1 MPVEERAMTSERGAG
16 RPLTGL
22 RAVEATGEIA
32 TRYCGRLLSRLGAN
46 VVQVGDR
53 SADPVNQVGE
63 AARAYNAWLDE
74 GKQIAPDLQT
84 ALASVEG
91 ARGPVL
97 VIAGQTP
104 DDVRAVDRALAARP
118 GDFVRVGV
126 TWFGEDGP
134 YAGWRGNDAVIL
146 ALSGLAFGF
155 GLPEGPPT
163 LAQGH
168 APQVM
173 AGLNAFI
180 GGLAAL
186 MAGPDGPTHVDVNVL
201 EAALCFTEPGTVAA
215 HADPLAQST
224 RLGVNRFNPLYPAS
238 VYKTTDGHVGVTTLT
253 PAQWSALVGL
263 IGKPELA
270 ADPRFATSAE
280 RTVNGDAIDEF
291 LIPLIAQKPTDY
303 WVEAGIRLRIPI
315 TPAPRPR
322 DLPKLPHWRDRGSFD
337 DYSGTGAQGPA
348 LPFRFKF
355 DGVTAPRPEGGPR
368 GPLEGV
374 KVADFSMG
382 WAGPLAARYFA
393 DLGADVL
400 KIESTARPD
409 WWRGWEIVEA
419 QDPPLHELPRHFMA
433 VNRSKRGVDI
443 DLLSDEGRKVA
454 ETIIR
459 RADLVIENHGPG
471 VMDKL
476 SLGQADQRRLH
487 PGVVSV
493 SMPPFGHGGP
503 LSGLRAY
510 GSTVEHASGLPFVN
524 GHADWTPCMQH
535 TAYGD
540 PVAGIYAA
548 AAAIAGLYGRPAMGG
563 AEIDLC
569 QVECV
574 FQLGA
579 DAIIGDQVTGIQRT
593 GSRRAA
599 MAPVCVVKGAGEEA
613 WLAVAVDT
621 DAAWRALCG
630 RLEDASVSEDW
641 GLAER
646 QANADAI
653 EAAIARWAKDRPPA
667 EAAERLQAFGV
678 PAGPVHPAHSLWRN
692 EHLVGVGYWTTL
704 NRRYI
709 GEHIV
714 PHPPIRFDGARPA
727 PTRPAP
733 VLGEHSLEALAEL
746 TDA

>member
-1 MPVEERAMTSERGAG
+1 MSARGAIG
-16 RPLTGL
+16 RPLAGL
-22 RAVEATGEIA
+22 KAVEAAGEIA
-32 TRYCGRLLSRLGAN
+32 TRYCGRLLSRLGAH

-53 SADPVNQVGE
+53 SGDLVNQTGA
-63 AARAYNAWLDE
+63 AARAYAAWLDE
-74 GKQIAPDLQT
+74 GKHRVLDLDT
-84 ALASVEG
+84 ALKSVGGE
-91 ARGPVL
+91 PEKVL
-97 VIAGQTP
+97 VIGGQTP
-104 DDVRAVDRALAARP
+104 AAVRALDLELGKHP

-126 TWFGEDGP
+126 TWFGEDGA
-134 YAGWRGNDAVIL
+134 YAGWSGADAVIL
-146 ALSGLAFGF
+146 ALSGMAFGF

-168 APQVM
+168 TPQVM

-186 MAGPDGPTHVDVNVL
+186 MAGEDGPSRVDVNVL

-215 HADPLAQST
+215 AADPAASST
-224 RLGVNRFNPLYPAS
+224 RLGVNRYNPLYPAS
-238 VYKTTDGHVGVTTLT
+238 VYETTDGHVGVTTLT
-253 PAQWSALVGL
+253 PAQWAALCGL
-263 IGKPELA
+263 IGKPEHSTDA
-270 ADPRFATSAE
+270 RFATSAE
-280 RTVNGDAIDEF
+280 RTVHGDEIDEF
-291 LIPLIAQKPTDY
+291 LIPLIAEKPTDY

-315 TPAPRPR
+315 TPSPRPR
-322 DLPKLPHWRDRGSFD
+322 DLPKLPHWQGRGSFATL
-337 DYSGTGAQGPA
+337 GETGALAPT
-348 LPFRFKF
+348 LPFRFSF
-355 DGVTAPRPEGGPR
+355 DGVTQARPVGGPR

-374 KVADFSMG
+374 RVADFSMG
-382 WAGPLAARYFA
+382 WAGPLAARYFG

-400 KIESTARPD
+400 KIESAGRPD

-443 DLLSDEGRKVA
+443 DLLSPEGRAIA
-454 ETIIR
+454 ETIIK
-459 RADLVIENHGPG
+459 RADVVIENHGPG
-471 VMDKL
+471 VMDRL
-476 SLGQADQRRLH
+476 GLGQAAQRRLH

-548 AAAIAGLYGRPAMGG
+548 AAAVAALYGRSGLGG
-563 AEIDLC
+563 AEIDMC
-569 QVECV
+569 QVECI

-579 DAIIGDQVTGIQRT
+579 DAVIGDQLGGIERQ
-593 GSRRAA
+593 GSRRVS
-599 MAPVCVVKGAGEEA
+599 MAPVCVVAGAGVEA
-613 WLAVAVDT
+613 WLAVAVDS

-630 RLEDASVSEDW
+630 RLEDPAVSADW
-641 GLAER
+641 DLAAR
-646 QANADAI
+646 KSNADAI

-667 EAAERLQAFGV
+667 EAAERLQAFGI
-678 PAGPVHPAHSLWRN
+678 PAGPVLPAHSLWRN
-692 EHLVGVGYWTTL
+692 AHLVDVGYWTTL
-704 NRRYI
+704 TRRYI
-709 GEHIV
+709 GEHVV
-714 PHPPIRFDGARPA
+714 PHSPIRLDGARPA
-727 PTRPAP
+727 IRRPAP
-733 VLGEHSLEALAEL
+733 VLGEHSLDALAEL